1 MATDLTFD
9 QFRST
14 VTGRLAQLPE
24 TLTAEH
30 LSRVATAVQTLASAD
45 SLTKLRVALGS
56 APHALHDAAA
66 GSYFHDNAF
75 LKLLLMDSTCN
86 RFRFRIH
93 WWKANANTLR
103 IRQNIHNHRFHFYS
117 FVLIGG
123 LTNTLWRVSSEGA
136 PYVHYTYHPRLNK
149 DTYLLSKVG
158 TTLLRVNHVSHQAAG
173 NKYYLNAEAL
183 HTSEPAKGK
192 DVITLFVEDRVSI
205 RSYADVYSNR
215 YTGREIIISSPAIS
229 APEYIAGLSDLSLM
243 LATHEPRF

>member
-24 TLTAEH
+24 TLTAKH
-30 LSRVATAVQTLASAD
+30 LSSIATAVQTLASAD
-45 SLTKLRVALGS
+45 SLTKLQAALGS
-56 APHALHDAAA
+56 APQALNDAAA

-75 LKLLLMDSTCN
+75 LKLLIMDSTCN

-93 WWKANANTLR
+93 WWKANANTLHVP
-103 IRQNIHNHRFHFYS
+103 QNIHNHRFHFYS
-117 FVLIGG
+117 FVLIGD
-123 LTNTLWRVSSEGA
+123 LTNTVWSVSPEGA

-149 DTYLLSKVG
+149 DTYLLSKVD
-158 TTLLRVNHVSHQAAG
+158 TKLLRVNHVSHQVAG
-173 NKYYLNAEAL
+173 DKYYLNAEAL

-205 RSYADVYSNR
+205 RPYADVFSNR
-215 YTGREIIISSPAIS
+215 YTGQEIIISSPALS
-229 APEYIAGLSDLSLM
+229 APEYMAGLSDMRLM
-243 LATHEPRF
+243 LTTHEPRF